1 MSTTE
6 VKLFG
11 KWNLSCTAFYCV
23 DMLVERVYPRCPK
36 LETQGQECNSIKSR
50 DTAPQMIPIAAE
62 YCLDPYSSLHALNRR
77 TYEDVMLSDLS
88 LVDYIAVKG
97 TAQLFLPHTQGRY
110 QMRRFRKAL
119 CPIVERLVCSMM
131 MHGRN
136 NGKKLM
142 AVRIVK
148 HAFEIIH
155 LLTDKNPIQVFVDA
169 VKNGGPREDS
179 TRVGSAGVV
188 RRQAVDVS
196 PLRRVNQAIYL
207 ICTGARNS
215 AFRNIKSISECLADE
230 IMNCAKESSNSY
242 AIKILVLSCLKLSI
256 SF

>member
-1 MSTTE
+1 MKLYPVIPFNVDPGLINSYLLIGCSPPKVITLPRDVLKVIAKLDSIQSISFRDQPRTLV
-6 VKLFG
+6 VK
-11 KWNLSCTAFYCV
+11 KT
-23 DMLVERVYPRCPK
+23 
-36 LETQGQECNSIKSR
+36 
-50 DTAPQMIPIAAE
+50 
-62 YCLDPYSSLHALNRR
+62 R

-88 LVDYIAVKG
+88 LVDYIAVSK
-97 TAQLFLPHTQGRY
+97 TAHLFLPHTQGRY

-119 CPIVERLVCSMM
+119 CPIVERLACSMM

-242 AIKILVLSCLKLSI
+242 AIKKKDEIERVAKANR
-256 SF
+256 

>member
-1 MSTTE
+1 
-6 VKLFG
+6 
-11 KWNLSCTAFYCV
+11 
-23 DMLVERVYPRCPK
+23 
-36 LETQGQECNSIKSR
+36 
-50 DTAPQMIPIAAE
+50 
-62 YCLDPYSSLHALNRR
+62 
-77 TYEDVMLSDLS
+77 
-88 LVDYIAVKG
+88 
-97 TAQLFLPHTQGRY
+97 
-110 QMRRFRKAL
+110 MRRFRKAL
-119 CPIVERLVCSMM
+119 CPIVERLICSMM

-207 ICTGARNS
+207 ICTSARNS

-242 AIKILVLSCLKLSI
+242 AIKKKDEIERVAKANRWYRTVRNVDGVLEPTCGCSGEKVRTNEAGIGFAWCRGNVWRILEVHMWVWDHWSILECSLTHHGLPRKNRWVLLSVGVCFA
-256 SF
+256 SVCGPRQAASTKGEKSEQA